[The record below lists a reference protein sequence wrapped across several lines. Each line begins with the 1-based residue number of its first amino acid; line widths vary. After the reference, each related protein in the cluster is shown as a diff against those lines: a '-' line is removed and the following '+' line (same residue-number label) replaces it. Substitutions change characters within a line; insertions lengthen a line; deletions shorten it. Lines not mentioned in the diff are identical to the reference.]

1 MTDFER
7 KGFSGTAPVCHT
19 MALKLMGIN
28 SRRRLFGQVP
38 AQMMKQQSLL
48 LFGFGDPWQAEL
60 TAVTEAEPDF
70 HHEDGAKA
78 YTKALA
84 GVIDSATIFKL
95 LLEAD
100 P

>member
-1 MTDFER
+1 M
-7 KGFSGTAPVCHT
+7 
-19 MALKLMGIN
+19 
-28 SRRRLFGQVP
+28 
-38 AQMMKQQSLL
+38 
-48 LFGFGDPWQAEL
+48 LFGFGDPWQAEM

-78 YTKALA
+78 LQRS
-84 GVIDSATIFKL
+84 GRRVDSGHHFSF

>member
-1 MTDFER
+1 
-7 KGFSGTAPVCHT
+7 

-48 LFGFGDPWQAEL
+48 LFGFGDPWQAEM

-78 YTKALA
+78 LQSS
-84 GVIDSATIFKL
+84 GRRDRFGHHFKL